1 MASSPVQARDL
12 RERMTTILITSIG
25 SLSAVSIAMC
35 LATVRG
41 AVRIVATNS
50 FAEAAG
56 NFFADRAIVVPPTAD
71 GDAWHRA
78 LEAIV
83 DDECPDLV
91 LNGRDEELAG
101 LARLRDE
108 SQSAEAA
115 YLVPPAALVP
125 VFNDKYETALFA
137 SAHDLP
143 FAQTAYTAKEVE
155 RLMEGHGLPLVAKPR
170 FNGFGGN
177 EAFLACTESDVQAAL
192 DTGRYVFQEVL
203 HSPLVDESMNAWD
216 RRIGIPWSWAIQSV
230 DHEVDLLL
238 DDGVIALCLS
248 AGVAQG
254 AFNQDI
260 RIVED
265 PALRQ
270 VGRSYGEVLG
280 RLGHRGP
287 VNIQG
292 RLLPDGRYVPFELN
306 ARFTGTMIGKAQLGY
321 NMVLAALHH
330 WSGVP
335 MAGELGSNGKV
346 VQRAPLFLAF
356 DEGAVALMAKSG
368 EWRKP

>member
-1 MASSPVQARDL
+1 
-12 RERMTTILITSIG
+12 MTTILITSIG

-35 LATVRG
+35 LAAVRS

-50 FAEAAG
+50 VAEAAG

-71 GDAWHRA
+71 ADAWHRSVNG
-78 LEAIV
+78 IV
-83 DDECPDLV
+83 EDERPDLV
-91 LNGRDEELAG
+91 LNGRDEELAT
-101 LARLRDE
+101 LSRLSDE
-108 SQSAEAA
+108 NQSAGRV

-137 SAHDLP
+137 ASNDLP
-143 FAQTAYTAKEVE
+143 FAQTAYTAQEVE
-155 RLMEGHGLPLVAKPR
+155 RLLERHGLPLVAKPR
-170 FNGFGGN
+170 LNGFGGN
-177 EAFLACTESDVQAAL
+177 GACLACTEGDVRTAL
-192 DTGRYVFQEVL
+192 ETGRYVFQEVL
-203 HSPLVDESMNAWD
+203 PSPPLDDCVSAWN
-216 RRIGIPWSWAIQSV
+216 RRIGIPWSWAMRSV

-238 DDGVIALCLS
+238 DDGVVALCLS

-254 AFNQDI
+254 AFNQDL
-260 RIVED
+260 RIVDE

-280 RLGHRGP
+280 RLGHKGP

-292 RLLPDGRYVPFELN
+292 RLLSDGRYVPFELN
-306 ARFTGTMIGKAQLGY
+306 ARFTGTMIGKAHLGY

-330 WSGVP
+330 WCGLP
-335 MAGELGSNGKV
+335 LAEEPGSNGKA

-356 DEGAVALMAKSG
+356 DERAVATMAKSG